1 MGDHRKENLNGWYSP
16 LSPVWLSWCRSTE
29 TSCRE
34 GHAAFQNYE
43 VVGSDNGTH
52 FHVPLMPRWCRGRA
66 SSGTGTSGSKRRQW
80 WDEVVVLVDEGE
92 MKSWTRSIR
101 NWHHSATQ
109 AENLWPTCRSFKLS
123 VDDVW
128 LTEHVWTRRAGLKE
142 YKCKL
147 APYRLQ
153 MASCTFR
160 YSYSCVKK
168 KRYSYSCS
176 SWQAQCM
183 FPNLA
188 REACISIFLDH
199 RKR

>member
-109 AENLWPTCRSFKLS
+109 AEKLWPTCRSLNCLLMTYGWLNTSGLVVRAWKNLNTSWHHVNYKWHLVISDIHIHDRHSLS
-123 VDDVW
+123 SQTLNEKPASPSF
-128 LTEHVWTRRAGLKE
+128 LTIGKDN
-142 YKCKL
+142 
-147 APYRLQ
+147 P
-153 MASCTFR
+153 
-160 YSYSCVKK
+160 
-168 KRYSYSCS
+168 S
-176 SWQAQCM
+176 STEQKY
-183 FPNLA
+183 L
-188 REACISIFLDH
+188 LLL
-199 RKR
+199 